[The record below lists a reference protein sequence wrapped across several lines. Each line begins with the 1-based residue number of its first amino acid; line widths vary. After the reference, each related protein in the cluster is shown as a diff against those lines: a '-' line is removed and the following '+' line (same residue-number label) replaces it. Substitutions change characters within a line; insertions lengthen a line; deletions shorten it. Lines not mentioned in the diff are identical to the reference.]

1 MKINNIFKV
10 ISIVN
15 LLLLPSQLYAAD
27 DIQYGKTDLPDMQ
40 AIKYIT
46 YDGNIKLDQGLFA
59 SNNKLYP
66 ELSLYGINI
75 VFTENSNIDIG
86 KCNELSLN
94 NCNIIINGNITCSG
108 DINLMLNGSCLALNN
123 TKSNISLLE
132 KYKSKITLN
141 NSYLSFN
148 SIPDN
153 TIELFSNP
161 DSYPKIVLNNCSS
174 ILFNNNVIMNLNEK
188 GKVVLSENSLLGCSN
203 GKINLG
209 AGKLTANRS
218 KCNFINNAT
227 LQVELANMKLNDNSI
242 LECLDSNINFKDG
255 TIDNDSNINY
265 KTGTIHI
272 DDSTGGFINSH
283 IDLGSGI
290 IDIANS
296 GSDKISIFEL
306 RYSTMQ
312 SDSEDCQFRLSS
324 RNKFILD
331 NSNVECFGRF
341 IKSNNKDNESDS
353 DAPIIILDK
362 SSAVWRSM
370 NCNQEALQLD
380 VQGDSPSYFG
390 TVDSILDNMKN

>member
-66 ELSLYGINI
+66 ELSVSGINI
-75 VFTENSNIDIG
+75 VFTENSNVDIC

-94 NCNIIINGNITCSG
+94 NCNIIINGNITCPG
-108 DINLMLNGSCLALNN
+108 DINLILNDSCLALNN
-123 TKSNISLLE
+123 TQSNISLLE

-141 NSYLSFN
+141 NSYLSFDN
-148 SIPDN
+148 ISSN

-161 DSYPKIVLNNCSS
+161 DSYPKIVLNNHSS
-174 ILFNNNVIMNLNEK
+174 MLFNNNVIMNLNK
-188 GKVVLSENSLLGCSN
+188 RGKVVLAENSFLGCSN
-203 GKINLG
+203 GKVNLG
-209 AGKLTANRS
+209 KGKLTANSS
-218 KCNFINNAT
+218 KCNFVQKAN
-227 LQVELANMKLNDNSI
+227 LQIESANIKLNDNSI
-242 LECLDSNINFKDG
+242 LECRDSNINCKDG
-255 TIDNDSNINY
+255 TIN
-265 KTGTIHI
+265 I
-272 DDSTGGFINSH
+272 DDSTGRFIASQ
-283 IDLGSGI
+283 IDLESGT

-306 RYSTMQ
+306 HYSTMQ
-312 SDSEDCQFRLSS
+312 SESEDCQFKISS
-324 RNKFILD
+324 RNQFIL
-331 NSNVECFGRF
+331 NNAKVEWFGSF

-353 DAPIIILDK
+353 DSPIIITEN
-362 SSAVWRSM
+362 SSTVWRGM
-370 NCNQEALQLD
+370 NCNQEALQLV
-380 VQGDSPSYFG
+380 VQGDSPSFFG
-390 TVDSILDNMKN
+390 TVDVILDNLKD